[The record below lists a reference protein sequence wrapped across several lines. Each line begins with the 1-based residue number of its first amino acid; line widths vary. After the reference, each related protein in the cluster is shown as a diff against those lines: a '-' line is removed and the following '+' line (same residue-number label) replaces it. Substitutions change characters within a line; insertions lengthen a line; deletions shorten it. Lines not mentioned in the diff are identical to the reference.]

1 MLGLDALSSVIRAT
15 PAPNNEV
22 KPLWI
27 EAPVAQ
33 QLGLSDGQVV
43 QALVEARG
51 GPVRLWLKNFSFELP
66 NGWVLQ
72 PGDTPFMRVVRGSSS
87 WALLIQPRADGAP
100 SAGLVANAPS
110 AANVQA
116 PISPEQL
123 LQARMQAMASR
134 PMDASGLLA
143 LLASSSQNASGLTS
157 AQMPWLQAWM
167 AESIPMSQIN
177 PSLLRNLLQKWMLP
191 NERRLLQ
198 GQQPPM
204 DARSMLRKWLDLLT
218 ATQESSTERMQEAR
232 TVRQGLE
239 SLDTAQAQTA
249 LAHARGGLS
258 LHFWIPFT
266 DSRPVHMH
274 IQRDAPKNP
283 NDDPPFT
290 VDVHTQHMTLGEIW
304 LATTIRSSHRVG
316 LVMWALNGN
325 TASWARDKSALL
337 GAELKDS
344 GLELESFQI
353 HHAARPRSEVHP
365 VQGSGQGEW
374 MQTVRPRLDRLA

>member
-15 PAPNNEV
+15 PAPNTEV
-22 KPLWI
+22 KPLWV

-87 WALLIQPRADGAP
+87 WALLIQPRPDGASP
-100 SAGLVANAPS
+100 AGLAHAPPAASVQVAL
-110 AANVQA
+110 
-116 PISPEQL
+116 SPEQVL
-123 LQARMQAMASR
+123 MARMQAMAAR
-134 PMDASGLLA
+134 PMDASGLLS
-143 LLASSSQNASGLTS
+143 LLASATQNAPGNAS
-157 AQMPWLQAWM
+157 APLPMLQAWM
-167 AESIPMSQIN
+167 SESIPMSQIN
-177 PSLLRNLLQKWMLP
+177 PNLLRSLIQKWITP
-191 NERRLLQ
+191 NERRLLL
-198 GQQPPM
+198 GQAPPI
-204 DARSMLRKWLDLLT
+204 DARSLLRKWLDLLT

-249 LAHARGGLS
+249 LAQARGALS

-266 DSRPVHMH
+266 DSRPVHLH
-274 IQRDAPKNP
+274 IQRDAPQHP
-283 NDDPPFT
+283 GDDPPFT
-290 VDVHTQHMTLGEIW
+290 VDVHTQHLTLGEIW

-316 LVMWALNGN
+316 LVMWALNAN
-325 TASWARDKSALL
+325 TAEWARSKAGLL

-353 HHAARPRSEVHP
+353 HHSARPRGEVHP
-365 VQGSGQGEW
+365 VHAGQGEW
-374 MQTVRPRLDRLA
+374 MQTVRPRLDTLA